1 MRWLL
6 FISRLAFICNILFV
20 VSLIAQRVEHVFNNA
35 DVNNYIIILG
45 WIVSPFLNLSVAI
58 IFSISFIQKKQNKVP
73 RWLLV
78 TNNLFLI
85 FQIFYHFVI

>member
-20 VSLIAQRVEHVFNNA
+20 VSLIAQRVEHVFTNA

-45 WIVSPFLNLSVAI
+45 WIVSPFLNLSAAI
-58 IFSISFIQKKQNKVP
+58 IFSISFIQKKQNKVS